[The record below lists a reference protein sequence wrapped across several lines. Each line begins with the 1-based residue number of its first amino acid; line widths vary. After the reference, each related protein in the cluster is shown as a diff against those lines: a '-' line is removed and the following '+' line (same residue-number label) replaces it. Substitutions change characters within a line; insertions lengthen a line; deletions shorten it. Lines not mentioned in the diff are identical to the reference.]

1 MLSRLAVFIQLAVAL
16 GGAVAARSSSVAGPT
31 VTLDK
36 ATVLGTT
43 NGSVTSYIGI
53 PYAQPP
59 IGDLRLRL
67 PVLIESYNGTINATQ
82 PAATQC
88 PQLQSAPGPVLP
100 PEIQQDV
107 LAYSAAILPAINVP
121 EDEDCLTINVQVPSD
136 AKPGRD
142 NLPVMVMIYGG
153 ELVASLDAPSIVL
166 MFPGQDFVQHSV
178 DINKPVVF
186 VAMNYRLNGKA
197 FLLRLVYDAKLVFAT
212 AVLGFLGGKEVKQAG
227 VGNLGLQ
234 DQRAALRWVNKHIS
248 AFGGD
253 PAKVTI
259 WGASAGAMSVA
270 FQMLT
275 NGGNTEGLF
284 RAGVMH
290 SGSPLPTGDTEL
302 QQWAYDSI
310 VAQVGCANSTDT
322 LQCLRDAPGDALL
335 AAAGTFPGTSGYP
348 GAASATP
355 WNPHA
360 DGVFLTDHPQKLVLS
375 GSVADVPF
383 ISGDVLDEGTLFAT
397 PSFNITNDDEFE
409 TFVHDYFFQDVPQ
422 DELAPVFI
430 LYPNDPA
437 QGSPFGTGDDNQL
450 SPQYKRMAAVQ
461 GDLLFQAPRRFFLDH
476 VSSKQPVWSFI
487 SERGP
492 WKGLGYP
499 HGSEFNGVFYEG
511 NDLADYII
519 QFATTLDPNDGSNR
533 TIHWPRYSRD
543 TREVLTVLDGNVPL
557 KIGNDSARRAQMDK
571 LAELTFKYPL

>member
-1 MLSRLAVFIQLAVAL
+1 MFARLAIFVQLAATL
-16 GGAVAARSSSVAGPT
+16 GSAVVSSAVLNGTPAGPSVT
-31 VTLDK
+31 VDN

-67 PVLIESYNGTINATQ
+67 PVLLESYKGTINATQ
-82 PAATQC
+82 PAAKQC
-88 PQLQSAPGPVLP
+88 PQLQSAPGAELP
-100 PEIQQDV
+100 PDIEEDV
-107 LAYSAAILPAINVP
+107 LAYSTTILPVVDVP
-121 EDEDCLTINVQVPSD
+121 EDEDCLTINVQVPSGT
-136 AKPGRD
+136 KPGED
-142 NLPVMVMIYGG
+142 KLPVLVFIFGG
-153 ELVASLDAPSIVL
+153 GFTVGSTAW
-166 MFPGQDFVQHSV
+166 FPGQDFVQHSV
-178 DINKPVVF
+178 DMNQPVVF
-186 VAMNYRLNGKA
+186 VAMNYRLNA
-197 FLLRLVYDAKLVFAT
+197 
-212 AVLGFLGGKEVKQAG
+212 LGFLGGKEIKDAG
-227 VGNLGLQ
+227 VGNLGLH
-234 DQRAALRWVNKHIS
+234 DQRAALRWVNKYIS

-253 PAKVTI
+253 PDKVTI
-259 WGASAGAMSVA
+259 WGPSAGSMSVS

-302 QQWAYDSI
+302 QQSAYDSI
-310 VAQVGCANSTDT
+310 VEQVGCANSTDT
-322 LQCLRDAPGDALL
+322 LQCLREVPASALL
-335 AAAGTFPGTSGYP
+335 AAAGTFPGTSSYI
-348 GAASATP
+348 GAAAVKP

-375 GSVADVPF
+375 GSVANVPF

-397 PSFNITNDDEFE
+397 PSFNITKDDEFE
-409 TFVHDYFFQDVPQ
+409 AFIHDEFFPGVPQ
-422 DELAPVFI
+422 DELAPLFT

-437 QGSPFGTGDDNQL
+437 QGSPFGTGDANQL

-461 GDLLFQAPRRFFLDH
+461 GDILFQAPRRFFIDH

-492 WKGLGYP
+492 FQGLGYP
-499 HGSEFNGVFYEG
+499 HGSEFNGVFFGPG

-519 QFATTLDPNDGSNR
+519 QFAATLDPNGGSNR
-533 TIHWPRYSRD
+533 TINWPRYNNNS
-543 TREVLTVLDGNVPL
+543 REVLTVLDGDVPL
-557 KIGNDSARRAQMDK
+557 KIGIDSDRRAQTDK